1 MRLAVINLEQS
12 IIITADGSHSLI
24 NRELNET
31 YHSTHGAVQESM
43 HVFIENG
50 LRQCAKQQIDML
62 EVGFGTGL
70 NAFLTLLE
78 AEKRGI
84 FIHYTTIEL
93 FPIEKP
99 LWSLLNF
106 ADNYTNEQKDQ
117 FYHLHSCEWGSDTLI
132 TNHLTIRKIQA
143 DFINFQSE
151 KTFDLIFFDAFS
163 PEKQP
168 TLWSQERFSTLAA
181 HCKPGAILTTYCS
194 KGTVKQA
201 LRGAGFTVERLRGA
215 PGKRHM
221 LRAIINT
228 G

>member
-1 MRLAVINLEQS
+1 LKQS
-12 IIITADGSHSLI
+12 IVITSDGSHSLI

-50 LRQCAKQQIDML
+50 LRKCAKQQIDIL

-78 AEKRGI
+78 AEKRAV

-99 LWSLLNF
+99 LWSLLNYT
-106 ADNYTNEQKDQ
+106 DNYSESQKEQ
-117 FYHLHSCEWGSDTLI
+117 FYLLHGCDWGTEN
-132 TNHLTIRKIQA
+132 TVTKNFTIRKVQA
-143 DFINFQSE
+143 DFTNYQAD
-151 KTFDLIFFDAFS
+151 KNFDLIFFDAFS

-168 TLWSQERFSTLAA
+168 QLWSEGRFRMLAS
-181 HCKPGAILTTYCS
+181 HCKPGAILTTYCA
-194 KGTVKQA
+194 KGVVKQA
-201 LRGAGFTVERLRGA
+201 LRNAGFTVERLPGA

-221 LRAIINT
+221 LRATINT
-228 G
+228 GNITGVD

>member
-1 MRLAVINLEQS
+1 MGQS
-12 IIITADGSHSLI
+12 IILTSDGSHSLI
-24 NRELNET
+24 NRILNET

-50 LRQCAKQQIDML
+50 LRQCAKQQISIF

-78 AEKRGI
+78 AEKRAI

-99 LWSLLNF
+99 QWSLLNF
-106 ADNYTNEQKDQ
+106 ADNYAKEQKEQ
-117 FYHLHSCEWGSDTLI
+117 FYHLHSCSWETCNDI
-132 TNHLTIRKIQA
+132 TEHFTIRKIQA
-143 DFINFQSE
+143 DFTDYQPDKN
-151 KTFDLIFFDAFS
+151 FDLIFFDAFS

-168 TLWSQERFSTLAA
+168 GLWTQERFSTLSA

-194 KGTVKQA
+194 KGIVKQA

-221 LRAIINT
+221 LRAVMDID
-228 G
+228 